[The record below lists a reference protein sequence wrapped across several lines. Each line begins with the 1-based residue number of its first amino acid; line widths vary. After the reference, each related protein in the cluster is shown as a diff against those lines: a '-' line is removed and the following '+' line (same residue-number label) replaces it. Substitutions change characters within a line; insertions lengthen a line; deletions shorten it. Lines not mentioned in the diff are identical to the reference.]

1 MRRLIHAIKPR
12 LMNVAFTLVY
22 IAAFVVVYMDLFV
35 WRPH

>member
-1 MRRLIHAIKPR
+1 MRRLLNTIKPR

-22 IAAFVVVYMDLFV
+22 IAAGVVVYLDLFV

>member
-1 MRRLIHAIKPR
+1 MRRLLNNIKPR